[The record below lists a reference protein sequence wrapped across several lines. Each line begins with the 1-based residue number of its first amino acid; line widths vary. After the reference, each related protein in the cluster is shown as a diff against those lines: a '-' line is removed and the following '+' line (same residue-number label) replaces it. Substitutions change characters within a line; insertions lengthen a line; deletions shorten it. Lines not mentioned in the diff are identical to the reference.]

1 MAKALAATLP
11 TLDEP
16 ALLSWLLKVV
26 ADVDAARPAVAD
38 LCHTVLQRH
47 ANGPHLTVRALAS
60 RLLGDRAA
68 PPPVTSPDT
77 ALLATAMLWRPDED
91 ESANEEAAGLVAAA
105 AGYRLTAAEQLLP
118 CISRAV
124 IARVETAMRDTDLMK
139 TVGREAQE
147 LADTNHRRWADA
159 FTGRHALVE
168 DALQRAA
175 SGGRAALLAAG
186 RPPADPASWEYA
198 LANLLLNDPSL
209 PLAIERTR
217 QPRPNISAPPR
228 AGDPLWLQARDTTQG
243 AGQQRRSADADL
255 FMTVAS
261 PALDESCGVI
271 QAGRF
276 RGWRIIA
283 SAEEHTILPVW
294 PEKRDLLRQSGR
306 DHALELR
313 RPNDPAGL
321 NSRPFA
327 SDTIANW
334 FNTVPPLLN
343 SIGSATSL
351 PLIGI
356 DLYGDYLADTPNGL
370 GVHSPLLVPT
380 LRLKLVLGLQPAD
393 EPFVLHD
400 DAGPALAMITWRTHF
415 QTSDY
420 HLPWH
425 RTRGTI
431 LATSPRAFDKL
442 IAWGEGSLVIR
453 EVIHGDPSLADSAD
467 SVHREIS

>member
-1 MAKALAATLP
+1 L
-11 TLDEP
+11 
-16 ALLSWLLKVV
+16 
-26 ADVDAARPAVAD
+26 
-38 LCHTVLQRH
+38 
-47 ANGPHLTVRALAS
+47 
-60 RLLGDRAA
+60 
-68 PPPVTSPDT
+68 
-77 ALLATAMLWRPDED
+77 
-91 ESANEEAAGLVAAA
+91 
-105 AGYRLTAAEQLLP
+105 
-118 CISRAV
+118 I
-124 IARVETAMRDTDLMK
+124 
-139 TVGREAQE
+139 
-147 LADTNHRRWADA
+147 
-159 FTGRHALVE
+159 
-168 DALQRAA
+168 
-175 SGGRAALLAAG
+175 
-186 RPPADPASWEYA
+186 
-198 LANLLLNDPSL
+198 
-209 PLAIERTR
+209 
-217 QPRPNISAPPR
+217 
-228 AGDPLWLQARDTTQG
+228 
-243 AGQQRRSADADL
+243 
-255 FMTVAS
+255 TVAS
-261 PALDESCGVI
+261 PALDESCGAI

-283 SAEEHTILPVW
+283 SAEEHTILSVW

-327 SDTIANW
+327 SDTISNW

-343 SIGSATSL
+343 RIGSTTSL

-356 DLYGDYLADTPNGL
+356 DLDGDYLADTPNGL

-380 LRLKLVLGLQPAD
+380 LRLKLVLGLQPSD

-400 DAGPALAMITWRTHF
+400 DAGPALAMITWRTQY

-442 IAWGEGSLVIR
+442 IAWGEGSFVIR
-453 EVIHGDPSLADSAD
+453 EVIHGDPSLANSAD